1 MNRRQF
7 LRRTLAGAFL
17 LSGAVIVGRHV
28 GGYRLDP
35 ALSAGLKILSPKEAL
50 IFLVAARRLVAADG
64 PDAPPL
70 DELSAL
76 RFVDGYLAKLSEPMR
91 DDVKALIMLVEH
103 GSGVFRGSTKRFTS
117 MSIDEQDA
125 CLRDW
130 ESSRLV
136 VRRQGFQ
143 ALKTMA
149 LLAYWRD
156 DRTWVL
162 LGYGG
167 PLVKRPG

>member
-7 LRRTLAGAFL
+7 LRRTVAGALL
-17 LSGAVIVGRHV
+17 LSGAVVIGRHV

-35 ALSAGLKILSPKEAL
+35 ALATGLRVLSAKEAL
-50 IFLVAARRLVAADG
+50 IFLAAARRLVAGDG
-64 PDAPPL
+64 PDAPAL
-70 DELSAL
+70 DEARAL
-76 RFVDGYLAKLSEPMR
+76 AFVDGYLGKLGEPMR
-91 DDVKALIMLVEH
+91 DDVKALLMLVEH
-103 GSGVFRGSTKRFTS
+103 GSGVFRGSTARFTR
-117 MSIDEQDA
+117 MSVEDQDA
-125 CLRDW
+125 SLRDW
-130 ESSRLV
+130 ESSRLA

-156 DRTWVL
+156 DRTWPL

-167 PLVKRPG
+167 PLVKRL